1 MFICLFGA
9 ITIKIQKQNVSL
21 ILISH
26 MVLADWHLFEFE
38 QLLVLKVGTPKL
50 AQLTKAQPR
59 VRECDVMPLGV
70 LLLLYLGSLWA
81 QI

>member
-1 MFICLFGA
+1 
-9 ITIKIQKQNVSL
+9 
-21 ILISH
+21 

-50 AQLTKAQPR
+50 AQLPKAQPWI
-59 VRECDVMPLGV
+59 RECDDMPLDV